1 MHLRT
6 SGLELGLGG
15 RQRGQGVQKQETSP
29 PICQGPGGVGKWGG
43 VPLGLEW
50 LRIISKL
57 DRVGEKMWGPR
68 A

>member
-1 MHLRT
+1 MAWS
-6 SGLELGLGG
+6 SGWGAG
-15 RQRGQGVQKQETSP
+15 RGDKGCRSRKPHHSFAKAPVKL
-29 PICQGPGGVGKWGG
+29 GG